1 MVTEKK
7 IHRSGGKAT
16 AGERKARLLARGWRL
31 DVILLEPEA
40 IEALRRLTA
49 DGTSQRVAVERA
61 LAAALASKPS

>member
-1 MVTEKK
+1 MSVNKK
-7 IHRSGGKAT
+7 NRPSGGQRT

-31 DVILLEPEA
+31 DIILLEPEA

-49 DGTSQRVAVERA
+49 DGTSQRVAMERA